1 MSSLCIVCFISVISF
16 ISLCLLCYSDLS
28 CQTVTRVAHYTQDN
42 YRVIIISTEQLAL
55 QQQKGKTS
63 AQWQQA
69 GGKLSLFFFSFIPLA
84 RLSLDKLPLCS
95 DIKVSQY
102 HKCCSQFSPNILPKR
117 LILFVLKGFV
127 KISLFIHCFAGKSC
141 LPWKKW
147 APKREVQ
154 TWCTI
159 YKPGREQHYY
169 IKDWQIHFYC
179 KYCMILF
186 LSANWSIKTTP
197 PHWLSTYFHV
207 TSQDRADQW
216 LHPNV
221 FSGLLHIVT
230 HMVTTNCAPPLC
242 SSDHS
247 RGMTDPFKTPNSI
260 CQAWT
265 ALS

>member
-141 LPWKKW
+141 LP
-147 APKREVQ
+147 
-154 TWCTI
+154 
-159 YKPGREQHYY
+159 
-169 IKDWQIHFYC
+169 
-179 KYCMILF
+179 
-186 LSANWSIKTTP
+186 
-197 PHWLSTYFHV
+197 
-207 TSQDRADQW
+207 
-216 LHPNV
+216 
-221 FSGLLHIVT
+221 
-230 HMVTTNCAPPLC
+230 
-242 SSDHS
+242 
-247 RGMTDPFKTPNSI
+247 
-260 CQAWT
+260 
-265 ALS
+265 